1 MLSGAVDERL
11 SAGSVSMSVMMAIET
26 AALVVPVTAL
36 EFLREEYLLTGEG
49 PILTVYRL
57 QSQTKASTSLSVLL
71 NYRIHGIRPKP
82 QTGVRRTSDPDD
94 EVVVFG
100 GKAVR
105 LLRLSAGGQRLE
117 PLGPLMELPDW
128 ALDVSWVSG
137 EKGPLGVALAHNAA
151 LLLDPVQGCVLALCS
166 CQEGC
171 LLYSALLL
179 GENWEDS
186 VLVGGTVFNQLVLW
200 RPGGAQP
207 DGKAPVERRLPGHS
221 GVIFSLCY
229 RRETGWLASASDDR
243 SVRVWGV
250 GDLGGA
256 GGGCGDPSPTCLRV
270 LYGHQARVFSVKLSP
285 GRVYSAG
292 EDGACLLWDWG
303 GRGRVARTLKGHR
316 SGGVRALAVSEGGDG
331 QGRWVAT
338 GGADGGIR
346 LWRVGGEEEKG
357 DAVGGQGE
365 AESLVDLGFQGR
377 GVPKVVGV
385 VGDGHWIQGRVVVN
399 TDHGE
404 VYLYEG
410 GRWGLLWE
418 GGPEFQSYCVMEV
431 LRVRGWGAA
440 ASREGL
446 CALGSLSGGVQVFP
460 LSQPGAG
467 VLLRAGPGKVHSV
480 LWVKGQAEGQGRGGY
495 LLASGAEGLVHRWQ
509 VEVEMRDT
517 GLALRV
523 EPLCPLLLPPCAK
536 RWLTAVVYL
545 NRPQGALWVCG
556 DRRGSLLLF
565 EEREHHQEK
574 KRGAGEEH
582 EDEEM
587 GREAHNGLVESHDE
601 KGDVVVGEEDEERE
615 ASRAGLTLQPGS
627 SLFGV
632 HGKQGVTWVSEHRGL
647 LYSAGRDGCVRVLR
661 VGPEG
666 LEVLRV
672 QRACRGMEWLER
684 VLLLEPHDSEEE
696 QRAPEPE
703 GSGKEARFVIVGF
716 HSVHFVVW
724 DPVRQERL
732 LSVLCGGGHR
742 SWSYCPH
749 QDGLSMGQGALVF
762 IKQGV
767 VLASEPS
774 GEAPS
779 RAGSLDLRQGLHGRG
794 VGCVCRLGVVGEAG
808 EGRWEVL
815 VTGGEDTSLTVLA
828 VRPQTGTVR
837 VLSVIT
843 DHISN
848 VRTLTAVK
856 RLDRGTDEQTA
867 AQSLS
872 ALLVSAGGRA
882 QMQCYRLLIGGNGQL
897 GLPSCQVIQVA
908 SHRLD
913 DQWERMRNRHKTVK
927 MDAETRYMSIA
938 VVDDGTES
946 VLLALAC
953 SDGAVRL
960 FSVSELTGKFE
971 LLWESFHHE
980 RCVLSIATCS
990 LEDGQ
995 GNRRVFLFSAAT
1007 DGRIAV
1013 WDMSTVANSE
1023 DRPPT
1028 AALAPTSP
1036 CLTVPAHQNG
1046 VNTLAVWEEGLGAG
1060 HTDEARIT
1068 LASGGDDGQLSVALI
1083 RVQYQGGAV
1092 GGSRVCLQLQS
1103 QWSVALAHAAPL
1115 TALRMLSPGLLVST
1129 SPDQRVCL
1137 WRLATTGLSQQG
1149 ALVSHVADAAG
1160 LEVWI
1165 GAEAGV
1171 GAVSGC
1177 GDRGWVVVCGQGL
1190 QLLKVTD
1197 VESGGNREG
1206 KTGRKSWVGGREE
1219 CVKVSLHQ
1227 HCLDDKTT

>member
-1 MLSGAVDERL
+1 MFLYVCRLSGAVDERL
-11 SAGSVSMSVMMAIET
+11 SAGSVSMPAMMAIET

-36 EFLREEYLLTGEG
+36 EFLREECLLTGEG

-57 QSQTKASTSLSVLL
+57 QSQSKASTSLSVLL

-82 QTGVRRTSDPDD
+82 QTGDRRTSDPDD

-117 PLGPLMELPDW
+117 TLGPLMELPDW
-128 ALDVSWVSG
+128 ALDVRWVSG
-137 EKGPLGVALAHNAA
+137 EKGPLLGVALAHNAA
-151 LLLDPVQGCVLALCS
+151 LLLDPVEGCVLALCS

-179 GENWEDS
+179 GGNWEDS

-207 DGKAPVERRLPGHS
+207 GGKAPVERRLPGHS

-303 GRGRVARTLKGHR
+303 GGGRVARTLKGHR

-346 LWRVGGEEEKG
+346 LWRWGGGGEGRCRGRAGGRG
-357 DAVGGQGE
+357 DPGGPRLPGPRRPQGGGCGGGWALDPGQG
-365 AESLVDLGFQGR
+365 G
-377 GVPKVVGV
+377 
-385 VGDGHWIQGRVVVN
+385 
-399 TDHGE
+399 DHGE

-480 LWVKGQAEGQGRGGY
+480 LWVKGQAEGQGQGGY

-523 EPLCPLLLPPCAK
+523 EPLRPLLLPPCAK
-536 RWLTAVVYL
+536 RWLTAVVYF

-565 EEREHHQEK
+565 EEK
-574 KRGAGEEH
+574 
-582 EDEEM
+582 
-587 GREAHNGLVESHDE
+587 AHNGLVESHDE

-615 ASRAGLTLQPGS
+615 ASRAGLTLQPVS

-632 HGKQGVTWVSEHRGL
+632 HGKQGVTWVSEHQGL

-684 VLLLEPHDSEEE
+684 
-696 QRAPEPE
+696 EPE

-732 LSVLCGGGHR
+732 LSVPCGGGHR

-828 VRPQTGTVR
+828 VRPQTGAVR

-856 RLDRGTDEQTA
+856 RLDGRTDRGTDEQTE
-867 AQSLS
+867 SLS

-953 SDGAVRL
+953 SDGAVRYTIIIL
-960 FSVSELTGKFE
+960 PIKFMRYTIIILPVKFMRYTIIILLVKFMRLGPSVFIDPFPK
-971 LLWESFHHE
+971 
-980 RCVLSIATCS
+980 
-990 LEDGQ
+990 
-995 GNRRVFLFSAAT
+995 
-1007 DGRIAV
+1007 
-1013 WDMSTVANSE
+1013 
-1023 DRPPT
+1023 
-1028 AALAPTSP
+1028 
-1036 CLTVPAHQNG
+1036 
-1046 VNTLAVWEEGLGAG
+1046 
-1060 HTDEARIT
+1060 
-1068 LASGGDDGQLSVALI
+1068 
-1083 RVQYQGGAV
+1083 
-1092 GGSRVCLQLQS
+1092 VCLS
-1103 QWSVALAHAAPL
+1103 S
-1115 TALRMLSPGLLVST
+1115 LS
-1129 SPDQRVCL
+1129 
-1137 WRLATTGLSQQG
+1137 LS
-1149 ALVSHVADAAG
+1149 LFFS
-1160 LEVWI
+1160 
-1165 GAEAGV
+1165 
-1171 GAVSGC
+1171 S
-1177 GDRGWVVVCGQGL
+1177 
-1190 QLLKVTD
+1190 
-1197 VESGGNREG
+1197 
-1206 KTGRKSWVGGREE
+1206 
-1219 CVKVSLHQ
+1219 SLS
-1227 HCLDDKTT
+1227 

>member
-1 MLSGAVDERL
+1 
-11 SAGSVSMSVMMAIET
+11 MSHLI
-26 AALVVPVTAL
+26 
-36 EFLREEYLLTGEG
+36 RYLTCACVHTGEG
-49 PILTVYRL
+49 PILTVYSL
-57 QSQTKASTSLSVLL
+57 QSQPKAFTSLSVLL

-82 QTGVRRTSDPDD
+82 QTGNRRTSDPEDD
-94 EVVVFG
+94 VVVFG

-117 PLGPLMELPDW
+117 LLGPLMELQDW
-128 ALDVSWVSG
+128 ALDVRWVSG
-137 EKGPLGVALAHNAA
+137 EKGLLGVALAHNAA
-151 LLLDPVQGCVLALCS
+151 LLLDPVEGR
-166 CQEGC
+166 EGC
-171 LLYSALLL
+171 LLYTALLL
-179 GENWEDS
+179 GGTWEDT

-200 RPGGAQP
+200 RPGVAQP

-303 GRGRVARTLKGHR
+303 GGGRVARTLKGHR
-316 SGGVRALAVSEGGDG
+316 SGGVRALAVSEGGEG
-331 QGRWVAT
+331 RGRWVAT

-357 DAVGGQGE
+357 EAEQGE

-410 GRWGLLWE
+410 GQWGLLWE
-418 GGPEFQSYCVMEV
+418 GGPEFQSYCVMVV
-431 LRVRGWGAA
+431 LKVRGWGAA

-446 CALGSLSGGVQVFP
+446 CAVGSLSGGVQVFP

-480 LWVKGQAEGQGRGGY
+480 LWVKGQAEGQRQGGY

-523 EPLCPLLLPPCAK
+523 EPLSPLLLPPCAK

-565 EEREHHQEK
+565 EESEHHQEK
-574 KRGAGEEH
+574 KRGDGEEH
-582 EDEEM
+582 EDEEI
-587 GREAHNGLVESHDE
+587 GREAHNGMVGSNDE
-601 KGDVVVGEEDEERE
+601 KGDVIVREGGEERE
-615 ASRAGLTLQPGS
+615 ASRAGLTLQPVS

-632 HGKQGVTWVSEHRGL
+632 HGKQGVTWVCEHRGL

-672 QRACRGMEWLER
+672 QRACKGMEWLER
-684 VLLLEPHDSEEE
+684 VLLLDPQGSEED
-696 QRAPEPE
+696 QRVQEPE
-703 GSGKEARFVIVGF
+703 GTGSGKEARFVIVGF

-732 LSVLCGGGHR
+732 LSVPCGGGHR

-779 RAGSLDLRQGLHGRG
+779 RAGSLGLRQGLHGRG
-794 VGCVCRLGVVGEAG
+794 VGCVCRLGMVGEAG
-808 EGRWEVL
+808 EGHWEVL

-828 VRPQTGTVR
+828 VRPQTGAVR

-848 VRTLTAVK
+848 VRTLASVK
-856 RLDRGTDEQTA
+856 RLDGRTDRGTDEQTA
-867 AQSLS
+867 TQSLS

-882 QMQCYRLLIGGNGQL
+882 QMQCYRLLIGENGQL

-953 SDGAVRL
+953 SDGAVR
-960 FSVSELTGKFE
+960 
-971 LLWESFHHE
+971 
-980 RCVLSIATCS
+980 C
-990 LEDGQ
+990 
-995 GNRRVFLFSAAT
+995 VFLFSAAT

-1013 WDMSTVANSE
+1013 WDMSTMANSE
-1023 DRPPT
+1023 DKPHT
-1028 AALAPTSP
+1028 VALAPTSP
-1036 CLTVPAHQNG
+1036 CLTVPAHQSG

-1060 HTDEARIT
+1060 HTDGARIT

-1083 RVQYQGGAV
+1083 RVQYLGEEV
-1092 GGSRVCLQLQS
+1092 EGSRVYLQLQS

-1137 WRLATTGLSQQG
+1137 WKLASTGLSQQG
-1149 ALVSHVADAAG
+1149 ALISHVADAAG

-1165 GAEAGV
+1165 GADAGV
-1171 GAVSGC
+1171 GSVC

-1197 VESGGNREG
+1197 MEDGGNRED
-1206 KTGRKSWVGGREE
+1206 KTKRKRCVGGREE
-1219 CVKVSLHQ
+1219 
-1227 HCLDDKTT
+1227 DKIT